1 MGRHVFLKQCPT
13 STGPPRDTSRQTPS
27 CELAGC
33 CMGVD
38 IKICGLQNRERILD
52 MAVGTLLGTANLI
65 NTKGRKSPGVPV
77 TSELDFSETWT

>member
-1 MGRHVFLKQCPT
+1 
-13 STGPPRDTSRQTPS
+13 
-27 CELAGC
+27 
-33 CMGVD
+33 MGVD